1 VVIENEGW
9 ELVGDL
15 RLPSGGQPLAAVIML
30 NQADGTR
37 ASYSDLAEHL
47 AERRLAS
54 LRLDLRG
61 HGESTNLGE
70 FAPGASSRDP
80 LIWDAESDVAA
91 AHRYLRSHPRLGG
104 LRVGLVGASYSG
116 EELAESGRTH
126 GYGDAYVLLS
136 PGSLSEE
143 SIGSMESSGVPWLFI
158 ATREDR
164 FLSEISSAIQAEAG
178 TAEVNIVPGAG
189 HATDML
195 LERPGMAER
204 IAVWLAHRLGAAPAV
219 R

>member
-15 RLPSGGQPLAAVIML
+15 RLPSGRQPLAAVIML
-30 NQADGTR
+30 NQAAGTR
-37 ASYSDLAEHL
+37 AAYSDLAEHL
-47 AERRLAS
+47 AERGLAS

-70 FAPGASSRDP
+70 FVPGALSHDP

-91 AHRYLRSHPRLGG
+91 AHRYLRSHHQLAG
-104 LRVGLVGASYSG
+104 LRVGFVGASYSG
-116 EELAESGRTH
+116 EEMAESGRTH

-136 PGSLSEE
+136 PGSLSEV

-158 ATREDR
+158 ATREDP
-164 FLSEISSAIQAEAG
+164 FLRDISSAIQAEAG
-178 TAEVNIVPGAG
+178 TVEVNIVPGAG
-189 HATDML
+189 HGTDMFL
-195 LERPGMAER
+195 AQPGMAER
-204 IAVWLAHRLGAAPAV
+204 IAVWLAHRLGPA
-219 R
+219 RAGR

>member
-1 VVIENEGW
+1 VVIQNEGW

-15 RLPSGGQPLAAVIML
+15 RFPSETQPFAAVIML

-37 ASYSDLAEHL
+37 AAYADLAEHL
-47 AERRLAS
+47 AERGLAS

-70 FAPGASSRDP
+70 FVPGASSRDP
-80 LIWDAESDVAA
+80 LIWDAESDVTA

-116 EELAESGRTH
+116 EEMAESGRTH

-158 ATREDR
+158 ATREDP
-164 FLSEISSAIQAEAG
+164 FLREISAAIQAEAG
-178 TAEVNIVPGAG
+178 AVEVNILPGEG

-195 LERPGMAER
+195 VDRPGMAER
-204 IAVWLAHRLGAAPAV
+204 IAVWLAHRLGAPRAG